1 MTSFYLLKF
10 APPLHWQLSSPGFTH
25 IYAALVAIINTKLPE
40 NGELVLKRVVH
51 GFKRAYK
58 VGVVPG
64 TDQFRQLFFEV

>member
-1 MTSFYLLKF
+1 L
-10 APPLHWQLSSPGFTH
+10 QLSSPGFTH

-58 VGVVPG
+58 VCVDHYIW
-64 TDQFRQLFFEV
+64 TFLFVSTTL